1 MGEAVYLV
9 LTMAGSLRNY
19 LYTTDSNKNYYMGV
33 DLSNAGAVNNTV
45 LADATL
51 DRVPG
56 NIRKRTLKYVS
67 ADRLSVIKIP
77 VSTRALFDAA
87 PPAVNNYRGVQCFLV
102 GGSSERRHV
111 PALSDTGLTNP

>member
-19 LYTTDSNKNYYMGV
+19 LYTTDTNKNYYMSA
-33 DLSNAGAVNNTV
+33 DLSNAGAVGNVV
-45 LADATL
+45 LTDPTF

-67 ADRLSVIKIP
+67 ADRLSVIKIS

-87 PPAVNNYRGVQCFLV
+87 PASITNYRNVQCFLV
-102 GGSSERRHV
+102 GGSSERRRV
-111 PALSDTGLTNP
+111 PALSDTGITNP